1 MKALTYSCESRR
13 MHRAMHLLR
22 KGLEGPKFS
31 PLADL
36 QDLCKLEVKAKAE
49 LEMAYWNVES
59 VAADTQNL

>member
-1 MKALTYSCESRR
+1 
-13 MHRAMHLLR
+13 MHLLR